1 MKNFSA
7 LILDILEYGAEPMKE
22 RKKSSLAESVAN
34 LEKCFLSPLDLIPH
48 SDFREK
54 CIDLVLRG
62 IPENI
67 DQETYTRFH
76 ELRHYLRETRVE
88 DKRVVVFGGGTG
100 LSNVIGGDSR
110 LQSWARQP
118 FTGLKELFPKTQSI
132 VCITDDGGSTGELIK
147 DLPLIALGDIRHV
160 LLSSIQVQLLQEKY
174 SLSLTDARNVVSDLA
189 TIINIRFGANE
200 ITRQKIED
208 TLAANSQHLPLPLRE
223 YFNTLIANLFSDSR
237 LATTLERSHC
247 LGNLFLVSVIYK
259 HINSGFDNSELEKEQ
274 NLIREGI
281 YRGLNSFSKNIGA
294 PEHAVMPCTTTPSQ
308 LRIRYTNGVEA
319 TGECKSGRASR
330 GYPVE
335 QVTVDFS
342 DEIFVFDEVL
352 RDIAGADIIV
362 MAPGSL
368 YSSIIPIFQV
378 PGIAKAVR
386 ANKGAR
392 KILVSNLWVQAG
404 ETDIAI
410 SDPERKFHVSDMIKA
425 YERNIPGGTRELF
438 REVLCL
444 SLMDVPASI
453 LQNYA
458 LEGKIPIYLD
468 KSIVKGQGYVPLECG
483 IYSKNALSE
492 RHVIQHDPEMLAQAV
507 KAVYL
512 GSKIDIAIK
521 NDGSS
526 GEMRKILEQYDLPNL
541 ESRRSLYPSCKY
553 RNLKARLDGLSIT
566 SASEQL
572 DKRKLMEIRD
582 TIVEI
587 IWRHQDISLA
597 HLQLVKGLVFIGK
610 EEWKREQIWDN
621 VFSFFDPADF
631 CIKIR
636 SDQIDNAR
644 SLEVAFLIA
653 LGQSLLGDYAKEKTM
668 ETVRWDNVVVGK
680 IYNLHI
686 RCENERLCYFTAIEL
701 STYLKLARMC
711 QSSKDEMYYTRIIN
725 GDEGFTPPGLLMGLL
740 YAWYLDN
747 RFASHIE
754 YKMALMKIGHSN
766 LIPEQQKLRNRRN
779 ALIDF
784 FRDTVFRNKISVW

>member
-1 MKNFSA
+1 
-7 LILDILEYGAEPMKE
+7 MKE
-22 RKKSSLAESVAN
+22 TTKLSVAESVAK
-34 LEKCFLSPLDLIPH
+34 LGQCFLSPLDLIPH

-62 IPENI
+62 IPDNI
-67 DQETYTRFH
+67 DQETYARFH

-174 SLSLTDARNVVSDLA
+174 SLSLTDARNLVADLA
-189 TIINIRFGANE
+189 RIINIRFGANE
-200 ITRQKIED
+200 INRQKVEE
-208 TLAANSQHLPLPLRE
+208 TLSANSDYLPVLLEE
-223 YFNTLIANLFSDSR
+223 YFTKLIDNLFSDSR
-237 LATTLERSHC
+237 LAATLQRAHC
-247 LGNLFLVSVIYK
+247 LGNLLLVSEIYK
-259 HINSGFDNSELEKEQ
+259 QINPDVANDDLEKEKR
-274 NLIREGI
+274 LVRAGIRS
-281 YRGLNSFSKNIGA
+281 GLHIFSTMIGA
-294 PEHAVMPCTTTPSQ
+294 PENAVMPCTSTPSQ
-308 LRIRYTNGVEA
+308 LRICYTNGVEA

-342 DEIFVFDEVL
+342 DEIFVFEEVIK
-352 RDIAGADIIV
+352 DVAAADIII

-378 PGIAKAVR
+378 PGIAEAVR
-386 ANKGAR
+386 SNTDAR

-410 SDPERKFHVSDMIKA
+410 SDPDRKFHVSDMIKA

-468 KSIVKGQGYVPLECG
+468 KSIVAGQGYIPIECG

-512 GSKIDIAIK
+512 GSKIYSARASDI
-521 NDGSS
+521 SS
-526 GEMRKILEQYDLPNL
+526 VKSNINLEKTDLPQIK
-541 ESRRSLYPSCKY
+541 SRRSLYPSSKY
-553 RNLKARLDGLSIT
+553 RSLKTRLGELLIT
-566 SASEQL
+566 SLSEHLTEQDL
-572 DKRKLMEIRD
+572 TEIRNKILD
-582 TIVEI
+582 V
-587 IWRHQDISLA
+587 IWRHQDIGLA
-597 HLQLVKGLVFIGK
+597 HLQFVKGVVFIDR

-621 VFSFFDPADF
+621 VFSFFDPEDF
-631 CIKIR
+631 YIKMR
-636 SDQIDNAR
+636 SDQLANAR
-644 SLEVAFLIA
+644 SFEVAFLIA
-653 LGQSLLGDYAKEKTM
+653 LGQSLLGNYAKEKTM
-668 ETVRWDNVVVGK
+668 DTVLWQGVDVGK
-680 IYNLHI
+680 IYKLHI
-686 RCENERLCYFTAIEL
+686 HSENEMQCYFTAIEL
-701 STYLKLARMC
+701 ATYLKLARMC
-711 QSSKDEMYYTRIIN
+711 QSRDDNLYYTRVVN

-766 LIPEQQKLRNRRN
+766 LIPEQQKLLNRRN

-784 FRDTVFRNKISVW
+784 FRDTVFRKDVFPEN